1 MSLKASGGRDHMRG
15 DRRKTSMEWPVGVDD
30 RLRLLVRLAEQSGD
44 HRPTSASELLAALI
58 CDQPLDGTRLAA
70 VISTYRQNGSGSL
83 TGSVGGE
90 PQQSRRRGR
99 PRRARAA
106 QDSG

>member
-1 MSLKASGGRDHMRG
+1 MRG

-70 VISTYRQNGSGSL
+70 VISAYRRNGSGHQNGSGSL
-83 TGSVGGE
+83 AGGVDGE

>member
-1 MSLKASGGRDHMRG
+1 MSLKALDGRDCMRG

-44 HRPTSASELLAALI
+44 RRPTSASELLAALI

-70 VISTYRQNGSGSL
+70 VISAYRQNGSGSL
-83 TGSVGGE
+83 TASVAGE
-90 PQQSRRRGR
+90 SQQSRRRGR
-99 PRRARAA
+99 PRQARAA